1 LPDGFAA
8 FADDDLVTAV
18 GSVPFADE
26 IAASGATPESSM
38 RVTIGAS
45 LPGEIV
51 PEETNGTTLDDGT
64 LEWIVPLDGSIAEW
78 RAQSLQAPA
87 NNAWWARP
95 LSITALVVLVAWVV
109 FMIFFIGYVAW
120 ARSRRSRRYR
130 QSHRP
135 RPNPT

>member
-1 LPDGFAA
+1 MG
-8 FADDDLVTAV
+8 
-18 GSVPFADE
+18 
-26 IAASGATPESSM
+26 
-38 RVTIGAS
+38 VTIGAS

-78 RAQSLQAPA
+78 RAQSVQAPA

-95 LSITALVVLVAWVV
+95 LSITALVILVAWVV

-120 ARSRRSRRYR
+120 ARSRRARRYR

-135 RPNPT
+135 RPT